1 MSDNERGK
9 LGEFLSE
16 VIHWRWDEFVRA
28 ETDPK
33 FTGLE
38 SVVLALVRTC
48 SEQKLGAIKLAI
60 DRVDG
65 KLATPVNIIYPK
77 VWLIF
82 PEAER
87 VALPAPDAE
96 PTPQLESGTNLPAI
110 LDEPPSDIPEEE
122 PITLATLTLRE
133 TLHKMADAP
142 RNIVPLIL
150 KTKKEVEEILKQDPN
165 VVIENSPMVKS
176 IIAANLM
183 HLAVEKNN
191 FDAITEIF
199 DQIDGKLVE
208 TIRFLGD
215 DIFIPQY
222 ALEAPAGAVKN
233 KEGIYVLEAKAIT
246 EQWKQKFKK
255 D

>member
-1 MSDNERGK
+1 MNDRGK
-9 LGEFLSE
+9 LGEFLAQ
-16 VIHWRWDEFVRA
+16 VIHWRWDEFVKA
-28 ETDPK
+28 ETDGK
-33 FTGLE
+33 YTGLE

-48 SEQKLGAIKLAI
+48 SEAKLGAIKLAI

-65 KLATPVNIIYPK
+65 KLETPVKIEYPK
-77 VWLIF
+77 VYFIY

-87 VALPAPDAE
+87 VADLPAGTSA
-96 PTPQLESGTNLPAI
+96 PQLEPGTSLPAV
-110 LDEPPSDIPEEE
+110 LEKPPSDIPEEE
-122 PITLATLTLRE
+122 PVTLATLSLRE

-142 RNIVPLIL
+142 RNLVPVIL
-150 KTKKEVEEILKQDPN
+150 KTKKEVEAGIKQDQYAVFPDA
-165 VVIENSPMVKS
+165 PMVKS
-176 IIAANLM
+176 VIAANLM

-222 ALEAPAGAVKN
+222 ALEAPAGAQKN
-233 KEGIYVLEAKAIT
+233 KEGIYMLEAKEIA

>member
-1 MSDNERGK
+1 MANDRGK
-9 LGEFLSE
+9 LGEFLAK
-16 VIHWRWDEFVRA
+16 VIHWQWDEFVKS
-28 ETDPK
+28 EKDTK

-38 SVVLALVRTC
+38 AVVLALVRTC

-65 KLATPVNIIYPK
+65 KLATPVKVEYPK
-77 VWLIF
+77 VWFIY
-82 PEAER
+82 PEADR
-87 VALPAPDAE
+87 IALPSPDAP
-96 PTPQLESGTNLPAI
+96 PTPVLETGTMLPAI
-110 LDEPPSDIPEEE
+110 LDEPPGDIPEEE
-122 PITLATLTLRE
+122 PVTLATMSLRE

-142 RNIVPLIL
+142 RQTVPLIL
-150 KTKKEVEEILKQDPN
+150 ETKKRIEEELGKDPRAEFN
-165 VVIENSPMVKS
+165 KAPLVKS
-176 IIAANLM
+176 VISANLI

-233 KEGIYVLEAKAIT
+233 KEGVYMLEAKEIA
-246 EQWKQKFKK
+246 EAWKQKFKK